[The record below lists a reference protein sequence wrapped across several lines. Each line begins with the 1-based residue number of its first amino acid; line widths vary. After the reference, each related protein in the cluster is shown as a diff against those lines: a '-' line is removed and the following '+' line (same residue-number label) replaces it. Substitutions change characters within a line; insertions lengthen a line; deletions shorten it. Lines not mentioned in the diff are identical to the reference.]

1 MSSTSPFSTAL
12 PADVG
17 LDASRLDRL
26 RLILQS
32 EIDRARLPGA
42 VALIGRRG
50 KLALFEALGQQD
62 PAGGTPMARDSLFRI
77 YSMTKPIVSVAVM
90 MLLERGR
97 LLLSDPVSKY
107 LPEYTAQQLAVEHHG
122 SLELQPVTSGATV
135 QDLLRHTAGL
145 TYEFLGM
152 SAVQRQYAAARIGS
166 RTRDTTEFSRALA
179 ALPLMAQ
186 PGTVWEYSRA
196 TDVLGRLVEVLGGQ
210 PLGEFLH
217 EQIFVPLG
225 MLETGFWVPP
235 KHHGRIAEP
244 FARDPE
250 GGLTTA
256 LFDPRQQPQMESGGG
271 GLVSTAMDYARFLQ
285 FMLNKGELGGVRLLG
300 PRIVDW
306 MTADHLGAIPV
317 NPRSGS
323 AALLTP
329 GNGFGLGFAVRTAA
343 GLSAVPGSVGSY
355 FWGGIA
361 GTTFFVD
368 PAEDLFALM
377 MIQAPNQRELYRPL
391 FRDLVYAALID

>member
-1 MSSTSPFSTAL
+1 MSSTSLFSTAQ

-17 LDASRLDRL
+17 FGAQRLDRL
-26 RLILQS
+26 RRVLQS
-32 EIDRARLPGA
+32 EIDRSRLPGA
-42 VALIGRRG
+42 VALIARHG

-62 PAGGTPMARDSLFRI
+62 PTSGVPMARDSMFRI

-90 MLLERGR
+90 MLLEQGR

-107 LPEYTAQQLAVEHHG
+107 LPEYAAQQLAVERHG
-122 SLELQPVTSGATV
+122 SLELQPVTPGATV

-145 TYEFLGM
+145 TYEFLGL
-152 SAVQRQYAAARIGS
+152 SSVQRQYAAARIGS
-166 RTRDTTEFSRALA
+166 HTRSTAEFSEALA

-210 PLGEFLH
+210 PLGQFLH

-225 MLETGFWVPP
+225 MLETGFWVRPE
-235 KHHGRIAEP
+235 HHHRIAEP

-250 GGLTTA
+250 GGVAMA
-256 LFDPRQQPQMESGGG
+256 LFDPRQRPQMESGGG

-285 FMLNKGELGGVRLLG
+285 FMLNKGELDGVRLLG

-317 NPRSGS
+317 NPHSGS

-329 GNGFGLGFAVRTAA
+329 GHGFGLGFAVRTAA

-391 FRDLVYAALID
+391 FRNLVYAALLD